1 MALRKTAGWTVEL
14 LLLCLI
20 LTLCPACESKDK
32 FAGTYTAQVKG
43 EEVRLELKT
52 SGAGLWIAGT
62 DEVPFSWHIKAG
74 DLRIHTK
81 EGGVIV
87 GKIQGD
93 SIKIDLPG
101 QKELLF
107 KKAP

>member
-1 MALRKTAGWTVEL
+1 MVLRKTAARTLG
-14 LLLCLI
+14 
-20 LTLCPACESKDK
+20 LTLVCLGLAFCVACESKDK
-32 FAGTYTAQVKG
+32 MAGTYTAQVKG
-43 EEVRLELKT
+43 EEVRLELKA
-52 SGAGLWIAGT
+52 SGAGLWIAGAN
-62 DEVPFSWHIKAG
+62 EVPFTWHIKSG

-93 SIKIDLPG
+93 SIAIDLPG

-107 KKAP
+107 KRAP

>member
-1 MALRKTAGWTVEL
+1 MALRKTAAGTL
-14 LLLCLI
+14 GLTLLCLA
-20 LTLCPACESKDK
+20 LTLGPACESKDK

-43 EEVRLELKT
+43 EEVRLELKAN
-52 SGAGLWIAGT
+52 GAGLWIAGA
-62 DEVPFSWHIKAG
+62 DEVPFTWHIKAG
-74 DLRIHTK
+74 DLRINTK

-93 SIKIDLPG
+93 TIAIDLPG

-107 KKAP
+107 KRAP